1 MEKMQRATSTVSVVP
16 SVAPTPLMKD
26 GELVIL
32 YCGRENIVPLTLK
45 ANAIFRNK
53 HGEFR
58 HNDMIG
64 KPIGSRVKSSGKRDK
79 GGFIYALRPTP
90 ELWTAG
96 ALRHRTQIIY
106 SVDISMIIFHLQL
119 KPGQVV
125 VESGTGS
132 GSLSRS
138 FARVV
143 APHGHLY
150 TFEFH
155 AQRASANR
163 DDFVNEG
170 LGDLITVTHRDACA
184 GGFKTEKLGESGAD
198 AVFLDLPSPWDAVDH
213 AAAVLRTYGRLCAFT
228 PSIEQVQRTYQALY
242 AAGFDEI
249 KTIECLLRPYRIHPE
264 TVERYDLSALFAP
277 EVVEPEAS
285 EAEAPM
291 MDTTATTASAAGAE
305 EVTNDEDRSRK
316 RAREDF
322 EAGASANNPTDDKK
336 EEKADNMEEEAN
348 TNANDKNEAEEK
360 TEEATITI
368 TNSSS
373 SSSSSVFGRGARK
386 EKKAASAV
394 VPLVH
399 ERPIIVEPLAEIRG
413 HTSFLTF
420 AVKFPRSSSSTASSS
435 SSSSS

>member
-1 MEKMQRATSTVSVVP
+1 
-16 SVAPTPLMKD
+16 
-26 GELVIL
+26 
-32 YCGRENIVPLTLK
+32 
-45 ANAIFRNK
+45 
-53 HGEFR
+53 
-58 HNDMIG
+58 
-64 KPIGSRVKSSGKRDK
+64 
-79 GGFIYALRPTP
+79 
-90 ELWTAG
+90 
-96 ALRHRTQIIY
+96 
-106 SVDISMIIFHLQL
+106 
-119 KPGQVV
+119 
-125 VESGTGS
+125 
-132 GSLSRS
+132 
-138 FARVV
+138 
-143 APHGHLY
+143 
-150 TFEFH
+150 
-155 AQRASANR
+155 
-163 DDFVNEG
+163 
-170 LGDLITVTHRDACA
+170 
-184 GGFKTEKLGESGAD
+184 
-198 AVFLDLPSPWDAVDH
+198 VFLDLPSPWDAVDH

-242 AAGFDEI
+242 AAGFDGIRAGPHLLLFEPLTSAVCVSCVACVEI

-285 EAEAPM
+285 EAEAPI
-291 MDTTATTASAAGAE
+291 MDATASAAGAE

-336 EEKADNMEEEAN
+336 EEEADNMEEEAN
-348 TNANDKNEAEEK
+348 TNANNKNEASEGK
-360 TEEATITI
+360 AEEATITI

-386 EKKAASAV
+386 EKKKAASAV